1 MPDDTLFETKFHIQ
15 LDDGEVTFPLKVQR
29 WAEKRGDAVG
39 QFVLTFVVPVLKR
52 WWVEYKTKQTMTSVD
67 MQTDKIL
74 AEWEEADEAE
84 MKPIVTVTEDA
95 SNPFGFSEMR
105 ISAPHIKDQ
114 E

>member
-74 AEWEEADEAE
+74 DEWEKEDEV
-84 MKPIVTVTEDA
+84 KPEVVITEDA
-95 SNPFGFSEMR
+95 SNPLGFSEMR
-105 ISAPHIKDQ
+105 ISAPHHTEEK
-114 E
+114 